1 MDYMKTFQPELSQD
15 TKKDTW
21 KQLLIQSGW
30 SVLTGAIFGL
40 GHALTMSLYVNMVK
54 KISFKN

>member
-1 MDYMKTFQPELSQD
+1 MDYLKTFQPEKSQE

-21 KQLLIQSGW
+21 KQLLILSGW

-40 GHALTMSLYVNMVK
+40 GHALTMSLYVNMIK
-54 KISFKN
+54 KFPFKN